1 MIDKFDYMEPSCVLC
16 GGEDFYYPKADA
28 PKGYI
33 PIQSVLAKLDYVEW
47 KNDMAEA
54 TRLLEY
60 WEQEGTALGDERG
73 LLTIYSEQ
81 MGLYRKTLNEEK
93 GIRSVEKGLHL
104 LDKLGLGET
113 VSGATI
119 TLNAATTLKAFGRA
133 KDALPLYEKV
143 KKIYDEYVEDDD
155 PKKAG
160 FYNNA
165 ALCYAD
171 VGDKTRAEEYYNK
184 ALDVLSRCDVNT
196 ENEKAVTYVNLAH
209 LCDTIEGRQDDVFE
223 YMEKA
228 MQILYEQKKQD
239 GAYAAVCEKC
249 APSFGYFGY
258 FIAEEE
264 CKRRAKKIYEGA

>member
-28 PKGYI
+28 PKGFI
-33 PIQSVLAKLDYVEW
+33 PIKSVLAKLDSVEW

-60 WEQEGTALGDERG
+60 WEQEGLALGDERG

-81 MGLYRKTLNEEK
+81 MGLYRKTLSEEK
-93 GIRSVEKGLHL
+93 GLRAVENGLRL
-104 LDKLGLGET
+104 LYKLGLGDT

-119 TLNAATTLKAFGRA
+119 TLNAATTLKAFGKA

-143 KKIYDEYVEDDD
+143 KEIYDEHVEDDD

-171 VGDKTRAEEYYNK
+171 VGDKVRAEEYYKK
-184 ALDVLSRCDVNT
+184 ALDVLSISDANT

-209 LCDTIEGRQDDVFE
+209 LCDTIEGREDDTYE

-228 MQILYEQKKQD
+228 LEILNGQKKQD

-249 APSFGYFGY
+249 APSFAYFGY
-258 FIAEEE
+258 FQAEEE
-264 CKRRAKKIYEGA
+264 LKGRAKRIYEGA